1 MVMRA
6 MITRGAIFAGATLVA
21 ASGLAWP
28 ESSHRQGLA
37 SSLHKQIGP
46 CWPGTEDLGREGQIR
61 VVVRIRL
68 GLEGNL
74 LEGPI
79 VLIPEPGATLHGEA
93 EEAVT
98 RAKNAVTRCAPYDLP
113 KDKYKFWEEVEVAFT
128 PNPRVHL
135 IS

>member
-6 MITRGAIFAGATLVA
+6 MIARSAISAGVALVA
-21 ASGLAWP
+21 TSGLAWP
-28 ESSHRQGLA
+28 ESSHRQELA
-37 SSLHKQIGP
+37 SSLHKQIGS
-46 CWPGTEDLGREGQIR
+46 CWPGTEDLGREGQIQ
-61 VVVRIRL
+61 VVIRIRL

-93 EEAVT
+93 AEAVA
-98 RAKNAVTRCAPYDLP
+98 RAKGAITHCAPYDLP
-113 KDKYKFWEEVEVAFT
+113 KDKYKSWEEVEIDFT
-128 PNPRVHL
+128 PKPKVQL